1 MSSCANGGHAV
12 SAAAAHRE
20 DARLVH
26 DTLPKDPGV
35 VLQLRIECHIG
46 AQFIK
51 GVRVGL
57 QRVGVLGLQTV

>member
-1 MSSCANGGHAV
+1 
-12 SAAAAHRE
+12 
-20 DARLVH
+20 
-26 DTLPKDPGV
+26 
-35 VLQLRIECHIG
+35 LQLRIECHIG